1 MFIARTDEDLRVKGY
16 GFCIYFK
23 DDATT
28 IAVLIARRCLRLP
41 AARLRKI
48 MNDVNI
54 VKKAAD
60 AEARLAAYAWAK
72 DKTDAEAK
80 KAAEDEDMIFASE
93 FNNRLL
99 RPQGRKRSS

>member
-1 MFIARTDEDLRVKGY
+1 M
-16 GFCIYFK
+16 
-23 DDATT
+23 

-48 MNDVNI
+48 MNDVNV

-60 AEARLAAYAWAK
+60 AEARLVADVRAK
-72 DKTDAEAK
+72 ERKDAEAK

-93 FNNRLL
+93 FNN
-99 RPQGRKRSS
+99 